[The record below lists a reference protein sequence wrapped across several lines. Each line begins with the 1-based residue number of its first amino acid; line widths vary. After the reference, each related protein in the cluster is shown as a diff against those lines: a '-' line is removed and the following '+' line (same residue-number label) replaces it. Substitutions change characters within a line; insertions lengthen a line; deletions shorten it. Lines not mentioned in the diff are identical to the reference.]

1 MAAEI
6 YASAAGTIAQIWI
19 LSELFPRKQSVKKVY
34 IVGWILLNFC
44 IAHFVLLP
52 NIWQSLL
59 GMGVMLL
66 MSCIMLEGKT
76 EQKML
81 VIIACNVFMI
91 LVSMLRGRITFFLS
105 GKSINEISI
114 QGSESLARV
123 LGIVLTNTL
132 YLVTAYILT
141 RFFHDK
147 IKLKKEEYIIIIIF
161 YIIFLIVVLLSIAM
175 SRNVD
180 FSLIWQKTFLILD
193 MLMFIANIIVLKMIF
208 HINQQNHY
216 EMENA
221 LLHMQIMQQEK
232 RIREEEK
239 NYREVQL
246 LRHDLKRYLVTY
258 RQLLQDGKYEV
269 IEADID
275 KILGKRLNTNH
286 CVYTENTILNA
297 VICEKMEQ
305 CSIKNIKIEV
315 QVNADKDMDSIE
327 YGVVLSNLLDNA
339 IEAEEQEKEENRY
352 ICLNIGV
359 EQNMIHLVVSNY
371 ISESVLQNNAL
382 LETSKK
388 NKQLHGI
395 GLRGVKE
402 FVNNK
407 EGEIEIFEENQMFV
421 VHICVCVYSMPKMGK
436 VRQIY

>member
-132 YLVTAYILT
+132 YLLTAYILT
-141 RFFHDK
+141 CFFHDK
-147 IKLKKEEYIIIIIF
+147 IKLKKEEYIIIIIY
-161 YIIFLIVVLLSIAM
+161 YIIFLIV

-221 LLHMQIMQQEK
+221 LLYMQITQQEK

-258 RQLLQDGKYEV
+258 RQLLQEGKYEV

-359 EQNMIHLVVSNY
+359 EQNMIHLVVGNY

-402 FVNNK
+402 FVKNK
-407 EGEIEIFEENQMFV
+407 KGEIEIFEENHMFV
-421 VHICVCVYSMPKMGK
+421 VHICACV
-436 VRQIY
+436 

>member
-1 MAAEI
+1 MEVVSMAAEI

-81 VIIACNVFMI
+81 VIIVCNVFMI

-105 GKSINEISI
+105 GESINEISI

-147 IKLKKEEYIIIIIF
+147 IKLKKEEYIIIIIY

-193 MLMFIANIIVLKMIF
+193 MLMFIANIIDLKMIF

-221 LLHMQIMQQEK
+221 LLYMQITQQEK

-258 RQLLQDGKYEV
+258 RQLLQEGKYEV

-407 EGEIEIFEENQMFV
+407 EGEIEIFEENHMFV
-421 VHICVCVYSMPKMGK
+421 VHICVCV
-436 VRQIY
+436 

>member
-1 MAAEI
+1 MEVVSMATEI

-66 MSCIMLEGKT
+66 MSCIMLEGRT

-105 GKSINEISI
+105 GESINEISI

-221 LLHMQIMQQEK
+221 LLHMQITQQEK

-258 RQLLQDGKYEV
+258 RQLLQEGKYEV

-407 EGEIEIFEENQMFV
+407 EGEIEIFKENHMFV
-421 VHICVCVYSMPKMGK
+421 VHICVCV
-436 VRQIY
+436 

>member
-66 MSCIMLEGKT
+66 MSCIMLEGRT

-105 GKSINEISI
+105 GESINEISI

-147 IKLKKEEYIIIIIF
+147 IKLKKEEYIIIIIY

-221 LLHMQIMQQEK
+221 LLYMQITQQEK

-258 RQLLQDGKYEV
+258 RQLLQEGKYEV

-327 YGVVLSNLLDNA
+327 YGVVLSNLMDNA

-407 EGEIEIFEENQMFV
+407 EGEIEIFEENHMFV
-421 VHICVCVYSMPKMGK
+421 VHICVCV
-436 VRQIY
+436 

>member
-1 MAAEI
+1 MEVVSMAAEI

-66 MSCIMLEGKT
+66 MSCIMLEGRT

-105 GKSINEISI
+105 GESINEISI

-147 IKLKKEEYIIIIIF
+147 IKLKKEEYIIIIIY
-161 YIIFLIVVLLSIAM
+161 YIIFLMVVLLSIAM

-221 LLHMQIMQQEK
+221 LLYMQITQQEK
-232 RIREEEK
+232 RIREDEK

-258 RQLLQDGKYEV
+258 RQLLQEGKYEV

-315 QVNADKDMDSIE
+315 QVNAHKDMDSIE

-352 ICLNIGV
+352 ICLNMGV

-371 ISESVLQNNAL
+371 IAESVLQNNTL

-395 GLRGVKE
+395 GLSGIKE

-407 EGEIEIFEENQMFV
+407 EGEIEIFEENHMFV
-421 VHICVCVYSMPKMGK
+421 VHICVCV
-436 VRQIY
+436 

>member
-1 MAAEI
+1 MEVVSMATEI

-66 MSCIMLEGKT
+66 MSCIMLEGRT

-91 LVSMLRGRITFFLS
+91 LVSTLRGRITFFLS
-105 GKSINEISI
+105 GESINEISI

-221 LLHMQIMQQEK
+221 LLHMQITQQEK

-258 RQLLQDGKYEV
+258 RQLLQEGKYEV

-407 EGEIEIFEENQMFV
+407 EGEIEIFKENHMFV
-421 VHICVCVYSMPKMGK
+421 VHICVCV
-436 VRQIY
+436 

>member
-1 MAAEI
+1 MEVVSMAAEI

-66 MSCIMLEGKT
+66 MSCIILEGKT

-221 LLHMQIMQQEK
+221 LLYMQITQQEK

-258 RQLLQDGKYEV
+258 RQLLQEGKYEV

-327 YGVVLSNLLDNA
+327 YGVVLLNLLDNA

-407 EGEIEIFEENQMFV
+407 EGEIEIFEENHMFV
-421 VHICVCVYSMPKMGK
+421 VHICVCV
-436 VRQIY
+436 

>member
-141 RFFHDK
+141 CFFHDK
-147 IKLKKEEYIIIIIF
+147 IKLKKEEYIIIIIY

-221 LLHMQIMQQEK
+221 LLYMQITQQEK

-258 RQLLQDGKYEV
+258 RQLLQEGKYEV

-407 EGEIEIFEENQMFV
+407 EGEIEIFEENHMFV
-421 VHICVCVYSMPKMGK
+421 VHICVCV
-436 VRQIY
+436 

>member
-1 MAAEI
+1 MEVVSMAAEI

-81 VIIACNVFMI
+81 VIIVCNVFMI

-114 QGSESLARV
+114 QESESLARV
-123 LGIVLTNTL
+123 LGILLTNTL

-147 IKLKKEEYIIIIIF
+147 IKLKKEEYIIVIIF

-221 LLHMQIMQQEK
+221 LLYMQITQQEK

-258 RQLLQDGKYEV
+258 RQLLQEGKYEV

-402 FVNNK
+402 FVKNNK
-407 EGEIEIFEENQMFV
+407 GEIEIFEENHMFV
-421 VHICVCVYSMPKMGK
+421 VHICVCV
-436 VRQIY
+436 

>member
-59 GMGVMLL
+59 GMGMMLL

-123 LGIVLTNTL
+123 LGILLTNTL

-147 IKLKKEEYIIIIIF
+147 IKLKKEEYIIVIIF

-221 LLHMQIMQQEK
+221 LLYMQITQQEK

-258 RQLLQDGKYEV
+258 RQLLQEGKYEV

-371 ISESVLQNNAL
+371 IAESVLQNNTL

-402 FVNNK
+402 FVKNK
-407 EGEIEIFEENQMFV
+407 KGEIEIFEENHMFV
-421 VHICVCVYSMPKMGK
+421 VHICVCV
-436 VRQIY
+436 

>member
-1 MAAEI
+1 MEVVSMAAEI

-147 IKLKKEEYIIIIIF
+147 IKLKKEEYIIIIIY

-221 LLHMQIMQQEK
+221 LLYMQITQQEK

-258 RQLLQDGKYEV
+258 RQLLQEGKYEV

-359 EQNMIHLVVSNY
+359 EQNMIHLVVGNY

-402 FVNNK
+402 FVKNK
-407 EGEIEIFEENQMFV
+407 KGEIEIFEENHMFV
-421 VHICVCVYSMPKMGK
+421 VHICACV
-436 VRQIY
+436 

>member
-66 MSCIMLEGKT
+66 MSCIILEGKT

-221 LLHMQIMQQEK
+221 LLYMQITQQEK

-258 RQLLQDGKYEV
+258 RQLLQEGKYEV

-327 YGVVLSNLLDNA
+327 YGVVLLNLLDNA

-359 EQNMIHLVVSNY
+359 EQNMIHLVVGNY

-407 EGEIEIFEENQMFV
+407 EGEIEIFEENHMFV
-421 VHICVCVYSMPKMGK
+421 VHICACV
-436 VRQIY
+436 

>member
-1 MAAEI
+1 MEVVSMAAEI

-91 LVSMLRGRITFFLS
+91 LVSMLRGGITFFLS

-132 YLVTAYILT
+132 YLLTAYILT
-141 RFFHDK
+141 CFFHDK
-147 IKLKKEEYIIIIIF
+147 IKLKKEEYIIIIIY

-221 LLHMQIMQQEK
+221 LLYMQITQQEK

-258 RQLLQDGKYEV
+258 RQLLQEGKYEV

-359 EQNMIHLVVSNY
+359 EQNMIHLVVGNY

-402 FVNNK
+402 FVKNK
-407 EGEIEIFEENQMFV
+407 KGEIEIFEENHMFV
-421 VHICVCVYSMPKMGK
+421 VHICACV
-436 VRQIY
+436 

>member
-1 MAAEI
+1 MEVVSMAAEI

-105 GKSINEISI
+105 GKSINEINI

-141 RFFHDK
+141 CFFHDK
-147 IKLKKEEYIIIIIF
+147 IKLKKEEYIIIIIY

-221 LLHMQIMQQEK
+221 LLYMQITQQEK

-258 RQLLQDGKYEV
+258 RQLLQEGKYEV

-407 EGEIEIFEENQMFV
+407 EGEIEIFEENHMFV
-421 VHICVCVYSMPKMGK
+421 VHICVCV
-436 VRQIY
+436 

>member
-1 MAAEI
+1 MEVVSMAAEI

-105 GKSINEISI
+105 GESINEISI

-221 LLHMQIMQQEK
+221 LLHMQITQQEK

-258 RQLLQDGKYEV
+258 RQLLQEGKYEV

-315 QVNADKDMDSIE
+315 RVNADKDMDSIE

-407 EGEIEIFEENQMFV
+407 EGEIEIFEENHMFV
-421 VHICVCVYSMPKMGK
+421 VHICVCV
-436 VRQIY
+436 

>member
-1 MAAEI
+1 MEVVSMAAEI

-91 LVSMLRGRITFFLS
+91 LVSMLRGRITFLLS

-123 LGIVLTNTL
+123 LGILLTNTL

-147 IKLKKEEYIIIIIF
+147 IKLKKEEYIIVIIF

-221 LLHMQIMQQEK
+221 LLYMQITQQEK

-258 RQLLQDGKYEV
+258 RQLLQEGKYEV

-407 EGEIEIFEENQMFV
+407 EGEIEIFEENHMLV
-421 VHICVCVYSMPKMGK
+421 VHICVCV
-436 VRQIY
+436 

>member
-44 IAHFVLLP
+44 IVHFVLLP

-105 GKSINEISI
+105 GKSINEINI
-114 QGSESLARV
+114 QGSESLERV

-221 LLHMQIMQQEK
+221 LLHMQITQQEK

-258 RQLLQDGKYEV
+258 RQLLQDGKYEI

-371 ISESVLQNNAL
+371 ISESILQNNAL

-407 EGEIEIFEENQMFV
+407 EGEIEIFEENHMFV
-421 VHICVCVYSMPKMGK
+421 VHICVCV
-436 VRQIY
+436 

>member
-1 MAAEI
+1 MEVVSMAAEI

-81 VIIACNVFMI
+81 VIIVCNVFMI

-123 LGIVLTNTL
+123 LGILLTNTL

-147 IKLKKEEYIIIIIF
+147 IKLKKEEYIIVIIF

-221 LLHMQIMQQEK
+221 LLYMQITQQEK

-258 RQLLQDGKYEV
+258 RQLLQEGKYEV

-359 EQNMIHLVVSNY
+359 EQNMIYLVVSNY

-407 EGEIEIFEENQMFV
+407 EGEIEIFEENHMFV
-421 VHICVCVYSMPKMGK
+421 VHICVCV
-436 VRQIY
+436 

>member
-1 MAAEI
+1 MEVVSMAAEI

-66 MSCIMLEGKT
+66 MSCIILEGKT

-221 LLHMQIMQQEK
+221 LLYMQITQQEK

-258 RQLLQDGKYEV
+258 RQLLQEGKYEV

-327 YGVVLSNLLDNA
+327 YGVVLLNLLDNA

-359 EQNMIHLVVSNY
+359 EQNMIHLVVGNY

-402 FVNNK
+402 FVKNK
-407 EGEIEIFEENQMFV
+407 KGEIEIFEENHMFV
-421 VHICVCVYSMPKMGK
+421 VHICVCV
-436 VRQIY
+436 

>member
-1 MAAEI
+1 MEVVSMAAEI

-44 IAHFVLLP
+44 IVHFVLLP

-105 GKSINEISI
+105 GKSINEINI
-114 QGSESLARV
+114 QGSESLERV

-221 LLHMQIMQQEK
+221 LLHMQITQQEK

-258 RQLLQDGKYEV
+258 RQLLQDGKYEI

-371 ISESVLQNNAL
+371 ISESILQNNAL

-407 EGEIEIFEENQMFV
+407 EGEIEIFEENHMFV
-421 VHICVCVYSMPKMGK
+421 VHICVCV
-436 VRQIY
+436 

>member
-123 LGIVLTNTL
+123 LGILLTNTL

-147 IKLKKEEYIIIIIF
+147 IKLKKEEYIIVIIF

-221 LLHMQIMQQEK
+221 LLYMQITQQEK

-258 RQLLQDGKYEV
+258 RQLLQEGKYEV

-371 ISESVLQNNAL
+371 IAESVLQNNTL

-407 EGEIEIFEENQMFV
+407 EGEIEIFEENHMFV
-421 VHICVCVYSMPKMGK
+421 VHICVCV
-436 VRQIY
+436 

>member
-1 MAAEI
+1 MEVVSMAAEI

-105 GKSINEISI
+105 GESINEISI

-147 IKLKKEEYIIIIIF
+147 IKLKKEEYIITTIF

-221 LLHMQIMQQEK
+221 LLHMQITQQEK

-305 CSIKNIKIEV
+305 CSIKTIKIEV

-407 EGEIEIFEENQMFV
+407 EGEIEIFEENHMFV
-421 VHICVCVYSMPKMGK
+421 VHICVCV
-436 VRQIY
+436 